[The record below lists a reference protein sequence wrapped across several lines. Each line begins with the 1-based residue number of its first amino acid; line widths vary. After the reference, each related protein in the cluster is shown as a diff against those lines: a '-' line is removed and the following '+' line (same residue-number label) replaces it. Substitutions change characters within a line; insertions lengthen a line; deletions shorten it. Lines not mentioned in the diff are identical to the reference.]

1 MYRARRRRGRAPLSV
16 APFFDL
22 IAVNTPLVNR
32 RNFVFFFVFVASVY
46 RAAGK
51 SRASS
56 LHVRA
61 QPRRRRWVHGE
72 AAGSGPALHGV
83 LCRAACFVFLFL
95 KIR

>member
-1 MYRARRRRGRAPLSV
+1 MDVSSTASTWTRSAQCRA
-16 APFFDL
+16 FFRSDCCEYAAREPQKL
-22 IAVNTPLVNR
+22 C
-32 RNFVFFFVFVASVY
+32 FFFVFVASVY

-83 LCRAACFVFLFL
+83 LCRAACFVFVF
-95 KIR
+95 